1 MRVGAFLPV
10 AVLVLSVALAGCGDV
25 GDQDRDDD
33 GLYDSS
39 ERRGWDVTVDS
50 LTERTLRHVTSKVRD
65 FDSDDD
71 GIPDNDEFFFG
82 SDPMS
87 ADTDGDG
94 LSDCQEVRHRNLAEC
109 EDPDF
114 SGPFDGGYSTEPT
127 KADSD
132 PGVSLYVL
140 NSPFTDHTGTLP
152 NGRPGTG
159 DGISDGEEVAGYTIT
174 LGSGAT
180 RRITTDPRNGDSDG
194 DALDDGE
201 ERYQFQGDP
210 TVRDTDGDGC
220 EDGVDPLPGK
230 AQRYRI
236 GLGNFTL
243 LRGGSADLR
252 LTLIAGNVPAS
263 APASGTIPVQQGQA
277 KDLSGYD
284 PGPLTPTGA
293 DCRISPRH
301 PWALVQ
307 VAAESRGSS
316 LDIASGTGGANVA
329 SLWLNVRTGEVALA
343 ERGPAVA
350 LPYLVR
356 GADGTLELAPR
367 VEA

>member
-1 MRVGAFLPV
+1 MRGPTMLS
-10 AVLVLSVALAGCGDV
+10 VLVLCAVALAGCGDV

-50 LTERTLRHVTSKVRD
+50 LTERTVRHVASKVRD
-65 FDSDDD
+65 FDTDDD
-71 GIPDNDEFFFG
+71 GIPDNEEFFFG
-82 SDPMS
+82 SDPTA

-94 LSDCQEVRHRNLAEC
+94 LSDCQEVRHRSRAEC

-159 DGISDGEEVAGYTIT
+159 DGISDGEEVAGYSIT
-174 LGSGAT
+174 LGSGNT

-201 ERYQFQGDP
+201 ERFLYQGDP

-220 EDGVDPLPGK
+220 EDGVDPLPDK
-230 AQRYRI
+230 AQGYVV

-243 LRGGSADLR
+243 LRAGSAELR
-252 LTLIAGNVPAS
+252 LTIIAGNVPGS
-263 APASGTIPVQQGQA
+263 APASGTVAVQQGQA
-277 KDLSGYD
+277 ADLSGHD
-284 PGPLTPTGA
+284 PGPLRPSGS
-293 DCRISPRH
+293 DCRITPRH

-307 VAAESRGSS
+307 VAAESGGSS
-316 LDIASGTGGANVA
+316 LDIGTQSGGSGVASVWLDVRSGTL
-329 SLWLNVRTGEVALA
+329 SLT

-350 LPYLVR
+350 APFLTK
-356 GADGTLELAPR
+356 GADGTLEMSPR
-367 VEA
+367 AEV